1 MQETIKLVH
10 RDKKDLQPG
19 GAVIAAQNTQPGISA
34 FTVKNARAAREFHS
48 SIPGYAPTPLAELDA
63 LAQSLGIAGMYVK
76 DESHRFGLNAFKG
89 LGGSFCLGRY
99 IARKLG
105 KESAAPG
112 KESAAPWKES
122 AAPGKESAAPGKEA
136 PDKEMQSLSFAAIT
150 SEETRR
156 KLGEITFVTATDG
169 NHGRGVA
176 WTAHMLGQKA
186 VVYMPKGSVQER
198 LENIRRLGAE
208 AEITDMNYD
217 DTVAFAARQAE
228 KNGWVLIQDT
238 AWEGYEEI
246 PAWIMQGY
254 MTMGLEAAE
263 QLGDRKPTHI
273 FLQAGVGAMSGAL
286 AAFFTDYYCEDK
298 PVITIVE
305 PNKADCIYQ
314 TALADDGR
322 VHTVT
327 GDLATIMAGLACGV
341 PCTIGWN
348 ELNRCAENF
357 ASVPDWVAAKGM
369 RILGNPAGTDRRVI
383 SGESGAV
390 TTGFVCEVMQNE
402 SLAELRQTI
411 GLDRNSVVLCI
422 STEGDTDRENYRR
435 IVWDGKYPSC

>member
-10 RDKKDLQPG
+10 RDKKNLQPG
-19 GAVIAAQNTQPGISA
+19 GAVIAAQNTQPGVSA
-34 FTVKNARAAREFHS
+34 FTVKTARAAREFHS

-76 DESHRFGLNAFKG
+76 DESYRFGLNAFKG
-89 LGGSFCLGRY
+89 LGGSYSLGCY
-99 IARKLG
+99 IADQLRKE
-105 KESAAPG
+105 KAAPAIT
-112 KESAAPWKES
+112 AAP
-122 AAPGKESAAPGKEA
+122 
-136 PDKEMQSLSFAAIT
+136 DNDIQVLSFAEIT
-150 SEETRR
+150 SEETRG

-208 AEITDMNYD
+208 AEITDVNYD

-228 KNGWVLIQDT
+228 EKGWVLIQDT

-246 PAWIMQGY
+246 PTWIMQGY
-254 MTMGLEAAE
+254 MTLGLEAVE
-263 QLGDRKPTHI
+263 QLGGRKPTHI

-286 AAFFTDYYCEDK
+286 AAFFTDYYGADK
-298 PVITIVE
+298 PMITVVE

-402 SLAELRQTI
+402 SLVELRQTI

>member
-10 RDKKDLQPG
+10 RDKKNLQPG
-19 GAVIAAQNTQPGISA
+19 GAVIAAQNTQPGVSA
-34 FTVKNARAAREFHS
+34 FTVKNARAVREFHS

-76 DESHRFGLNAFKG
+76 DESYRFGLNAFKG
-89 LGGSFCLGRY
+89 LGGSYSLGCY
-99 IARKLG
+99 IADQLRKE
-105 KESAAPG
+105 KAAPAIT
-112 KESAAPWKES
+112 AAP
-122 AAPGKESAAPGKEA
+122 
-136 PDKEMQSLSFAAIT
+136 DNDIQVLSFAEIT
-150 SEETRR
+150 SEETRG

-208 AEITDMNYD
+208 AEITDVNYD

-228 KNGWVLIQDT
+228 EKGWVLIQDT

-246 PAWIMQGY
+246 PTWIMQGY
-254 MTMGLEAAE
+254 MTLGLEAVE
-263 QLGDRKPTHI
+263 QLGGRKPTHI

-286 AAFFTDYYCEDK
+286 AAFFTDYYGADK
-298 PVITIVE
+298 PMITVVE

-322 VHTVT
+322 VHAVT

-348 ELNRCAENF
+348 ELDRCAENF

-369 RILGNPAGTDRRVI
+369 RILGNPAGNDRRVI

-390 TTGFVCEVMQNE
+390 TTGFVCELLQNE

-411 GLDRNSVVLCI
+411 GLDKDSVVLCI

>member
-10 RDKKDLQPG
+10 HEKRSAQPG
-19 GAVIAAQNTQPGISA
+19 SPA
-34 FTVKNARAAREFHS
+34 FTVKNARAVRKFHS

-76 DESHRFGLNAFKG
+76 DESFRFGLNAFKG
-89 LGGSFCLGRY
+89 LGGSYSLGCY
-99 IARKLG
+99 IADQLRK
-105 KESAAPG
+105 ERAASAITAAPG
-112 KESAAPWKES
+112 KEKAAPAIT
-122 AAPGKESAAPGKEA
+122 AAP
-136 PDKEMQSLSFAAIT
+136 DTDIQVLSFAEIT
-150 SEETRR
+150 SAETRR

-208 AEITDMNYD
+208 AEITDVNYD

-228 KNGWVLIQDT
+228 EKGWVLIQDT

-254 MTMGLEAAE
+254 MTLGLEAVE
-263 QLGDRKPTHI
+263 QLGGRKPTHI

-286 AAFFTDYYCEDK
+286 AAFFTDYYGADK

-322 VHTVT
+322 VHAVT

-369 RILGNPAGTDRRVI
+369 RILGNPAGDDRRVI

-411 GLDRNSVVLCI
+411 GLDENSVVLCI